1 MGLSQCGGD
10 DGFTSAEVWVLVK
23 SCDLSDLIP
32 REVPFWDKEGLVRIK
47 RSFRCCT
54 CGGDD
59 GFTSAE
65 VCWFGRVKTPKG
77 PLH

>member
-47 RSFRCCT
+47 RNSKVMPVIPCPEILYPII
-54 CGGDD
+54 
-59 GFTSAE
+59 AQ
-65 VCWFGRVKTPKG
+65 P
-77 PLH
+77 